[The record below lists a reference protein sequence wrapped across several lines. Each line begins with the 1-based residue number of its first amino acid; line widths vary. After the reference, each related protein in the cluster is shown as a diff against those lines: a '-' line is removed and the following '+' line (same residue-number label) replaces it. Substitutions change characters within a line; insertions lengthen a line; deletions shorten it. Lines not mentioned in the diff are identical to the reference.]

1 MMNKEGQPREG
12 QYLTFTLNQQLFGI
26 PIEVVREINQLPE
39 ITPVP
44 QAPSSV
50 AGVIN
55 LRDKVIPA
63 LDLRRKFNLPR
74 HDYTRE
80 TCVIVVDGRHGP
92 VAAIV
97 DTVASVLAL
106 SGSHMEQT
114 PALVQSST
122 GSSAILGMA
131 RSGQAVIILLNMNLL
146 VDQDFIHEI
155 SDLSGWKQR
164 AAGGA

>member
-1 MMNKEGQPREG
+1 MSRDLLAREG

-44 QAPSSV
+44 QAPKAV

-55 LRDKVIPA
+55 LRDKVIPVV
-63 LDLRRKFNLPR
+63 DLRRKFNLPLR
-74 HDYTRE
+74 DYSRE
-80 TCVIVVDGRHGP
+80 TCVIVVDGRQGQ

-97 DTVASVLAL
+97 DTVASVLPLGPHQIEAVP
-106 SGSHMEQT
+106 S
-114 PALVQSST
+114 LVQNA
-122 GSSAILGMA
+122 SSAAMILGLA
-131 RSGQAVIILLNMNLL
+131 RSGQQVIVLLNMSHV

-155 SDLSGWKQR
+155 TDLNLLKER
-164 AAGGA
+164 AAAGD